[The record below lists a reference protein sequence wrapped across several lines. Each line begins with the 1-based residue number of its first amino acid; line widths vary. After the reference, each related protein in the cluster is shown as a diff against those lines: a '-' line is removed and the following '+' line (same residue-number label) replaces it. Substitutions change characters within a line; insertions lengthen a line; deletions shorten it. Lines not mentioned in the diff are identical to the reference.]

1 VAFLEI
7 LDKKFWRYLEQNF
20 AEKLS
25 LIHYKVLQYNY
36 FKDNKNN
43 AIYIRIIK
51 ITQHI
56 YVHTHLL
63 GDSMKNCKPP
73 QQIIRLRKV
82 WFICRRTRET
92 RRTTKRIEKLSFRIV
107 RAWLVANSKEKRVTS
122 TAARYKKLKN
132 SFTSG
137 KKNLMR
143 VKKKHYFCVSCAAFS
158 EVLYL

>member
-1 VAFLEI
+1 MYA
-7 LDKKFWRYLEQNF
+7 KFWTKSFMFGDLEQNF

-25 LIHYKVLQYNY
+25 PIHYKVLQYNY
-36 FKDNKNN
+36 FEDRK
-43 AIYIRIIK
+43 K

-82 WFICRRTRET
+82 WFICRQTRET

-137 KKNLMR
+137 KKDLMR
-143 VKKKHYFCVSCAAFS
+143 VKKKRYFCVCIMRCLFRGIIPIA
-158 EVLYL
+158 L